1 MPPHLMIEYNYLIR
15 QWNGGITIEKLHLRI
30 SVFNNF
36 FRKKKRVHV
45 IKETSSIPIH
55 LCIYHQ
61 ANCNSEPK
69 RNTK

>member
-36 FRKKKRVHV
+36 FRKKACPRHQGN
-45 IKETSSIPIH
+45 ILNPDSFMYLSSG
-55 LCIYHQ
+55 
-61 ANCNSEPK
+61 
-69 RNTK
+69 